1 MADPVDGAAEAALI
15 ALVRDVARAEI
26 LPRFRRLAPGDTAA
40 KSGPDDL
47 VTAADLAAERALG
60 AGIAAILPGARVVGE
75 EAVSADPAT
84 LDGLSEAPR
93 AVLVDPLDGTWNFA
107 RGLAVFGTILSVLE
121 RGVPVWGLLYDPA
134 FDDWVVARRGGG
146 AWFARPE
153 GAPRRLTLAGEPA
166 READA
171 AAVTFMGLE
180 LFETAVRP
188 DLAAAMATARR
199 TVSLR
204 CSCHEYRTLLTG
216 GAASIVAAASQP
228 WDHAAGL
235 LAVAEADGLARLAS
249 GGAPTPARESGPLL
263 VARSE
268 GEMAAL
274 IDRYGKA
281 LSSRTA

>member
-1 MADPVDGAAEAALI
+1 VADPVDAAAEAALI
-15 ALVRDVARAEI
+15 ALVRRVARAEI
-26 LPRFRRLAPGDTAA
+26 LPRFRRLAPDDTAA
-40 KSGPDDL
+40 KSAPDDL

-60 AGIAAILPGARVVGE
+60 AGIAGILPGARVVGE
-75 EAVSADPAT
+75 EAVSADPAA
-84 LDGLSEAPR
+84 LDGLAEAPR

-121 RGVPVWGLLYDPA
+121 RGVPVWGLLYDPV

-153 GAPRRLTLAGEPA
+153 EEPRRLTFAG
-166 READA
+166 EADA

-188 DLAAAMATARR
+188 GVAAAMASARR

-235 LAVAEADGLARLAS
+235 LAVAEAGGVARRAS

-263 VARSE
+263 VARST

-274 IDRYGKA
+274 IDRYGAA
-281 LSSRTA
+281 LSPGTA